1 MHVNFHCGQN
11 NKRLTCDEVFLQRM
25 FQSIICCHGWATR
38 SIPPRKSEEGMD
50 RLPITASCR
59 CDEMDFSSS
68 IAASAGRRTRHE
80 TIFWLS
86 ANCEKVK
93 EKSCA
98 VLFTCLRIVC
108 MASAKTRPRVHRG
121 GRVERLFE
129 FFVDRFLRCLTYTKY
144 NRLNINMM
152 LQQTDHWRSRGRD
165 KF

>member
-1 MHVNFHCGQN
+1 MHVNFCLRSKTT
-11 NKRLTCDEVFLQRM
+11 KRQHTFDEVFLQRM

-129 FFVDRFLRCLTYTKY
+129 IF
-144 NRLNINMM
+144 
-152 LQQTDHWRSRGRD
+152 G
-165 KF
+165 